1 MSNSKVYFI
10 LPCYN
15 EEEAI
20 DTTASKL
27 GEKIEQLIL
36 EKRIAPESCMVF
48 VDDGSTDRTWE
59 IITKLHE
66 EKPDRVKGI
75 SFSAN
80 RGHQIAVL
88 AGYHYACDKCDAAI
102 SLDADLQHDIEAI
115 DEFIE
120 KFDAGNQIVYG
131 VRTTRKTDGFFKKW
145 SAGFFYQ
152 LMEKLGCMT
161 IPNHA
166 DYRLVSNTVLK
177 ELRKYKEQSIFLRG
191 IFPSMGFQHDSV
203 YFEVH
208 ERVAGKSKYNLSKM
222 LRLATDGITAFSSK
236 PLDAFWVEAVILFLF
251 VLVFGVLAA
260 IFRTQVLIIAFLGFL
275 FTDIIV
281 INLAIMALYIGKVNF
296 EVKMR
301 PQYIIKEIL
310 DTEESK

>member
-15 EEEAI
+15 EEEVIA
-20 DTTASKL
+20 TTVNKL
-27 GEKIEQLIL
+27 GEKIEQLIRDR
-36 EKRIAPESCMVF
+36 KISPESCMVF

-59 IITKLHE
+59 LIAKAQE
-66 EKPDRVKGI
+66 EAPKRVKGI
-75 SFSAN
+75 RFSAN

-102 SLDADLQHDIEAI
+102 SLDVDLQHDIEAI
-115 DEFIE
+115 DDFIE

-131 VRTTRKTDGFFKKW
+131 VRTTRNTDGVFKKW

-152 LMEKLGCMT
+152 LMGKLGCMT

-166 DYRLVSNTVLK
+166 DYRLVSNVVLR

-191 IFPSMGFQHDSV
+191 IFPSMGFQHDYV

-222 LRLATDGITAFSSK
+222 IRLATDGITAFSSK
-236 PLDAFWVEAVILFLF
+236 PLDAFWIEAVVLMLFAIIFGILAA
-251 VLVFGVLAA
+251 VFRTTVLA
-260 IFRTQVLIIAFLGFL
+260 IAFLGFL
-275 FTDIIV
+275 FTGIIV
-281 INLAIMALYIGKVNF
+281 CNLAIMAMYIGKVNF

-301 PQYIIKEIL
+301 PQYIIQEIL
-310 DTEESK
+310 DSDKKE

>member
-1 MSNSKVYFI
+1 MSNSIIYFI

-20 DTTASKL
+20 ATTAGKL
-27 GEKIEQLIL
+27 GEKIEQLIRK
-36 EKRIAPESCMVF
+36 EKIDRKSCMVF
-48 VDDGSTDRTWE
+48 VDDGSTDGTWE
-59 IITKLHE
+59 IITRLHK
-66 EKPDRVKGI
+66 EKPDRIKGI

-120 KFDAGNQIVYG
+120 KFETGNQIVYG

-152 LMEKLGCMT
+152 LMAKLGCMT

-166 DYRLVSNTVLK
+166 DYRLVSNTVMR
-177 ELRKYKEQSIFLRG
+177 ELRKYREQSIFLRG
-191 IFPSMGFQHDSV
+191 IFPSMGFRHDYV
-203 YFEVH
+203 HFEVH

-236 PLDAFWVEAVILFLF
+236 PLDVFWVEAVVLFLF
-251 VLVFGVLAA
+251 AIVFGVLAA
-260 IFRTQVLIIAFLGFL
+260 VFRSGIIIMAFLGFL

-281 INLAIMALYIGKVNF
+281 FNLAIMALYIGKINF
-296 EVKMR
+296 EVKQR
-301 PQYIIKEIL
+301 PQYIVKEIL
-310 DTEESK
+310 DVDN